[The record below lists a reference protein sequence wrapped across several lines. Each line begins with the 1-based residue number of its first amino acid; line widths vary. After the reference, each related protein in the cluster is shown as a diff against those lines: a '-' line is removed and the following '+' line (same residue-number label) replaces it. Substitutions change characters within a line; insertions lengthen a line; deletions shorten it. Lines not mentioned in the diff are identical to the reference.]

1 MRRRELIKTIGCG
14 AVAALPVAALAEQS
28 ARIRRVGVLLATA
41 ENDPEIQARVS
52 AFRQRLQELGWIDG
66 RNIRVD
72 YRFAAGDPDRLRTY
86 AAELVVLG
94 PDVIFVSSPPTL
106 RLLREQTRTIPIVFV
121 GVADPVGAGFVES
134 LAKPGGNLTG
144 FTNFEFSIA
153 GKWLDL
159 LKELS
164 PRSTR
169 VAVLHNPTNPT
180 AAGYLRVVDAVA
192 PSMAAQVTTVAAHD
206 AAEIERAFAMVAR
219 QSSDGLIVL
228 PEVSTT
234 LNRELIVALAARQRL
249 PAVYPFRYFAEGGG
263 LISYGPEQLVDF
275 RQGALYVDRI
285 LKGARPADLPVQAPT
300 KYELVLNLKTAKA
313 LGLTIPT
320 TLLATAD
327 QVID

>member
-1 MRRRELIKTIGCG
+1 M
-14 AVAALPVAALAEQS
+14 QNS
-28 ARIRRVGVLLATA
+28 
-41 ENDPEIQARVS
+41 D
-52 AFRQRLQELGWIDG
+52 
-66 RNIRVD
+66 
-72 YRFAAGDPDRLRTY
+72 
-86 AAELVVLG
+86 
-94 PDVIFVSSPPTL
+94 
-106 RLLREQTRTIPIVFV
+106 
-121 GVADPVGAGFVES
+121 
-134 LAKPGGNLTG
+134 AK
-144 FTNFEFSIA
+144 S
-153 GKWLDL
+153 
-159 LKELS
+159 
-164 PRSTR
+164 
-169 VAVLHNPTNPT
+169 
-180 AAGYLRVVDAVA
+180 
-192 PSMAAQVTTVAAHD
+192 PSMAVQVTTVAAHD

-234 LNRELIVALAARQRL
+234 LNRELIVALAARRRL